1 MSSKQ
6 RFMSL
11 HDVLVQNSPF
21 RQQSD
26 RCTTSQMCTCAKSQE
41 TNLLPT
47 STSIFLP
54 EFPHREA
61 RPAHLQVLYYS
72 VLMKGSSGIHRLFI
86 VEIMTAN
93 YCHDVWQ
100 IPNKFPLTQNFY
112 SHGYSYSSILF
123 YSTLFYYFMFCSILF
138 YSILLYSIL
147 FYFVQLYSLLFYSIL
162 LCSILFYSI
171 MLYCT
176 LFCYFMFNSILL
188 NSI

>member
-1 MSSKQ
+1 
-6 RFMSL
+6 MSL

-72 VLMKGSSGIHRLFI
+72 VLMKRISGTHRLFI
-86 VEIMTAN
+86 VEIKTAN
-93 YCHDVWQ
+93 YHHDVCQ
-100 IPNKFPLTQNFY
+100 IPDKFSLTQNFY
-112 SHGYSYSSILF
+112 SHGYNYSSILF
-123 YSTLFYYFMFCSILF
+123 YSTLFYSILLCSVQFCSILF
-138 YSILLYSIL
+138 SCVLFYSTL
-147 FYFVQLYSLLFYSIL
+147 FYFIL
-162 LCSILFYSI
+162 LNYILFCSILFFYVLFCSI
-171 MLYCT
+171 LFCSILLYCT
-176 LFCYFMFNSILL
+176 LF
-188 NSI
+188 